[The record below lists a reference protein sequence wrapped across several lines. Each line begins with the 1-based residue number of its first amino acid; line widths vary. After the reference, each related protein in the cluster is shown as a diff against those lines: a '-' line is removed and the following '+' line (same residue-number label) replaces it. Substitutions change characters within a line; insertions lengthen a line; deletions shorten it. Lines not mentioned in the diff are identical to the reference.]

1 MLKFF
6 SKLILTNILGWK
18 LNGLL
23 PKDKKYIIAVV
34 PHTKSFD
41 LIIAI
46 LIRSYLGLRI
56 KFIGKKELF
65 NPFTSFFF
73 KSIGGIPVN
82 RSITNNFVESVVKLF
97 ESNVINIL
105 AIAPEGTRKF
115 VKKWKSGFYYI
126 AVGAKI
132 PIVIFGQ
139 SALKLEVKINDKF
152 FPSGSYD
159 NDIKKLEDL
168 VMDVVIRN
176 KN

>member
-1 MLKFF
+1 MIKFF
-6 SKLILTNILGWK
+6 SKIILTKILGWK

-23 PKDKKYIIAVV
+23 PNDKKYIIAVV
-34 PHTKSFD
+34 PHSKSFD
-41 LIIAI
+41 LVIAI

-73 KSIGGIPVN
+73 KSIGGIPVD
-82 RSITNNFVESVVKLF
+82 RSVTNNFVESVVKLF
-97 ESNVINIL
+97 KSNVINIL

-126 AVGAKI
+126 AVGARI
-132 PIVIFGQ
+132 PIVMVSFDYI
-139 SALKLEVKINDKF
+139 KKEVNINDKF
-152 FPSGSYD
+152 FPSGNFD

>member
-6 SKLILTNILGWK
+6 SKIILTKILGWK

-23 PKDKKYIIAVV
+23 PNDKKYIIAVV
-34 PHTKSFD
+34 PHSKSFD
-41 LIIAI
+41 LVIAI

-65 NPFTSFFF
+65 NPITSLFF
-73 KSIGGIPVN
+73 KSIGGIPVD
-82 RSITNNFVESVVKLF
+82 RSVTNNFVESVVKLF

-126 AVGAKI
+126 AVGARV
-132 PIVIFGQ
+132 PIVMVSFDYM
-139 SALKLEVKINDKF
+139 KKEVNINDKF
-152 FPSGSYD
+152 FPSGNFD

-168 VMDVVIRN
+168 VMDVAIRN